1 MALRHLT
8 TQKRMR
14 KKALLSLLLVTATAA
29 LAQSS
34 QCATQEQELVKELNA
49 SRREA
54 GLPALRV
61 NPKLTEAARKHSE
74 IMAEQQKLTHVLPG
88 EDPVAKRLA
97 DSGLRFNR
105 SGENVG
111 YNTDFNGVHE
121 GFMNSPPHRENILS
135 PGYTEVGI
143 GVVHDDKGVWWA
155 TQDFAHSIIEQTATQ
170 AEDAAA
176 RRFTQLRAKAGE
188 PPLKRLAP
196 KRLHDLACTMG
207 NTGKLDPRQVLAIPG
222 VHYAITYN
230 NSRPE
235 ELPPSANSV
244 AEKKAVTQY
253 AVGACFVQE
262 KSNPGGTYYVVLAFY

>member
-1 MALRHLT
+1 M
-8 TQKRMR
+8 KP
-14 KKALLSLLLVTATAA
+14 KALLSLVLFAATA
-29 LAQSS
+29 LAQSA
-34 QCATQEQELVKELNA
+34 QWARQEQELVKQLNA

-61 NPKLTEAARKHSE
+61 NSKLTEAARKHSE
-74 IMAEQQKLTHVLPG
+74 IMAEQQKLMHVLPG

-97 DSGLRFNR
+97 DTGLRFNR

-121 GFMNSPPHRENILS
+121 GFMNSPPHRANILS
-135 PGYTEVGI
+135 PDYTEVGI

-155 TQDFAHSIIEQTATQ
+155 TQDFAHTLVEHTADQ
-170 AEDAAA
+170 AEDLAA
-176 RRFTQLRAKAGE
+176 RRFAELRSSAGA
-188 PPLKRLAP
+188 PPLKRLNST
-196 KRLHDLACTMG
+196 RLHDLACSMG
-207 NTGKLDPRQVLAIPG
+207 RAGKLDPRKVLAIPG

-235 ELPPSANSV
+235 ELPSSANSI
-244 AEKKAVTQY
+244 AGKKGLTQY

-262 KSNPGGTYYVVLAFY
+262 KSNPGGTYYVVMAFY